1 MELGTGIWDLG
12 VMTREVGS
20 GSGGRQITLMGNGLQ
35 LGNSCWQTREEVGG
49 GEHECGG
56 KRGLVLNSGQE
67 GGRAGPCDLVGGAWR
82 DWGRGQEMAIRI
94 PWDGQHRRPG
104 RRGTSR

>member
-1 MELGTGIWDLG
+1 MRTRGVGARIWDLGSGIWEQG

-49 GEHECGG
+49 GEHECEG

-67 GGRAGPCDLVGGAWR
+67 GGS
-82 DWGRGQEMAIRI
+82 M
-94 PWDGQHRRPG
+94 
-104 RRGTSR
+104 